1 MTRRFAVG
9 FVCLVVALAPGGA
22 AAATSGTKTPRH
34 LWTQPGPWGDP
45 SPKAAANGLEFWEPH
60 TLWAVAY
67 GKTGD
72 SFVRFSKVRWH
83 GWGTSRVVATGLLED
98 CAVVGLVCGEPVPVQ
113 LVLSRPRPISCG
125 SEQRGGGTLVYT
137 RYELTGFR
145 RLAGVQRATRA
156 C

>member
-1 MTRRFAVG
+1 VTRRCALG
-9 FVCLVVALAPGGA
+9 LVCLLVALGSGGTVGA
-22 AAATSGTKTPRH
+22 QGPRH

-45 SPKAAANGLEFWEPH
+45 SPRAAANGIEFWKPH
-60 TLWAVAY
+60 PMWAVAY

-83 GWGTSRVVATGLLED
+83 GWGTARVVATASLED
-98 CAVVGLVCGEPVPVQ
+98 CVVVGLVCGEAVPVQ

-125 SEQRGGGTLVYT
+125 NGQAGGTLVYT
-137 RYELTGFR
+137 RYELIGFR